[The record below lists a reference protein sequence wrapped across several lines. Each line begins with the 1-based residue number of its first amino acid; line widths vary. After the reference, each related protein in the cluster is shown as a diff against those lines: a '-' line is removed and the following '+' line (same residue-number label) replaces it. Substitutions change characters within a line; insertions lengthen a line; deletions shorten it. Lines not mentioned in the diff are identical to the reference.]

1 MAGFFIGNKWD
12 VYNGFPSC
20 IIAPFYSLFYGTRSS
35 CSDFFNC
42 FDLSTVPTV
51 NTFWICIYLKTESRI
66 FFKKKNKTPVR
77 NFAINV
83 VWGPKWKPQR
93 IVFRSFAGKN
103 RLRHIID
110 EMSSAD
116 TSFFKSRNLELID
129 VAI

>member
-20 IIAPFYSLFYGTRSS
+20 IIAPFYSLSYGTRSS
-35 CSDFFNC
+35 CRDFFNC

-66 FFKKKNKTPVR
+66 FLKKKNKTPVR

-93 IVFRSFAGKN
+93 IVFRSFERKK
-103 RLRHIID
+103 IVC
-110 EMSSAD
+110 D
-116 TSFFKSRNLELID
+116 TLLMKCQVPTQVSLKVETLNLLM
-129 VAI
+129 

>member
-20 IIAPFYSLFYGTRSS
+20 IIAPFYSLSYGTRSS

-42 FDLSTVPTV
+42 FDLSTVPT
-51 NTFWICIYLKTESRI
+51 LKRFEFVYIWKLSP
-66 FFKKKNKTPVR
+66 FFSEKKNPVR

-93 IVFRSFAGKN
+93 IVFRSFERKK
-103 RLRHIID
+103 IVC
-110 EMSSAD
+110 D
-116 TSFFKSRNLELID
+116 TLLMKCQVPTQVSLKVETLNLLM
-129 VAI
+129 

>member
-20 IIAPFYSLFYGTRSS
+20 IIAPFYSLSYGTRSS

-66 FFKKKNKTPVR
+66 FLKKKNKTPVR

-93 IVFRSFAGKN
+93 IVFRSFREK
-103 RLRHIID
+103 IVC
-110 EMSSAD
+110 D
-116 TSFFKSRNLELID
+116 TLLMKCQVPTQVSLKVETLNLLM
-129 VAI
+129 

>member
-12 VYNGFPSC
+12 VYKGFPSS
-20 IIAPFYSLFYGTRSS
+20 IIAPFYSLSYGTRSS
-35 CSDFFNC
+35 CRDFFNC
-42 FDLSTVPTV
+42 FDLSTVPT
-51 NTFWICIYLKTESRI
+51 LKRFEFVYIWKMSP
-66 FFKKKNKTPVR
+66 FFQRKKNPVR

-93 IVFRSFAGKN
+93 IVSRSFERKKN

>member
-20 IIAPFYSLFYGTRSS
+20 IIAPFYSLSYGTRSS

-51 NTFWICIYLKTESRI
+51 KRFEFVYIWKLSP
-66 FFKKKNKTPVR
+66 FFQRKKNPVR

-93 IVFRSFAGKN
+93 IVFRSFERKK
-103 RLRHIID
+103 IVC
-110 EMSSAD
+110 D
-116 TSFFKSRNLELID
+116 TLLMKCQVPTQVSLKVETLNLLM
-129 VAI
+129 

>member
-20 IIAPFYSLFYGTRSS
+20 IIAPFYSLSYGTRSS

-93 IVFRSFAGKN
+93 IVFRSFERKK
-103 RLRHIID
+103 IVC
-110 EMSSAD
+110 D
-116 TSFFKSRNLELID
+116 TLLMKCQVPTQVSLKVETLNLLM
-129 VAI
+129 

>member
-20 IIAPFYSLFYGTRSS
+20 IIAPFYSLSYGTRSS

-93 IVFRSFAGKN
+93 IVLEV
-103 RLRHIID
+103 LREKIVC
-110 EMSSAD
+110 D
-116 TSFFKSRNLELID
+116 TLLMKCQVPTQVSLKVETLNLLM
-129 VAI
+129 

>member
-20 IIAPFYSLFYGTRSS
+20 IIAPFYSLSYGTRSS

-66 FFKKKNKTPVR
+66 FLKKKNKTPVR

-93 IVFRSFAGKN
+93 IVFRSFERKK
-103 RLRHIID
+103 IVC
-110 EMSSAD
+110 D
-116 TSFFKSRNLELID
+116 TLLMKCQVPTQVSLKVETLNLLM
-129 VAI
+129 

>member
-20 IIAPFYSLFYGTRSS
+20 IIALFYSLSYGTRSS

-42 FDLSTVPTV
+42 FDLSTVPT
-51 NTFWICIYLKTESRI
+51 LKRFEFVYIWKLSP
-66 FFKKKNKTPVR
+66 FFQRKKNPVR

-93 IVFRSFAGKN
+93 IVFRSFERKK
-103 RLRHIID
+103 IVC
-110 EMSSAD
+110 D
-116 TSFFKSRNLELID
+116 TLLMKCQVPTQVSLKVETLNLLM
-129 VAI
+129 

>member
-20 IIAPFYSLFYGTRSS
+20 IIAPFYSLSYGTRSS

-83 VWGPKWKPQR
+83 VWGPKWKPQS
-93 IVFRSFAGKN
+93 IVFRSFERKK
-103 RLRHIID
+103 IVC
-110 EMSSAD
+110 D
-116 TSFFKSRNLELID
+116 TLLMKCQVPTQVSLKVETLNLLM
-129 VAI
+129 

>member
-20 IIAPFYSLFYGTRSS
+20 IIAPFYSLSYGTRSS

-93 IVFRSFAGKN
+93 IVFRSFREK
-103 RLRHIID
+103 IVC
-110 EMSSAD
+110 D
-116 TSFFKSRNLELID
+116 TLLMKCQVPTQVSLKVETLNLLM
-129 VAI
+129 